1 MSSVIQNTIT
11 QIEDIIPSVTDPGL
25 KDSLLDL
32 ISELTNLENKTNS
45 LQGSFTDILRKPGIA
60 KNQTLILATFANE
73 TFFLVDEAYTKIPEN
88 VSQFVDITV
97 QSLLDTIDGEVPN
110 IISSIEQDVGRT
122 EPLSNIYNATYTL
135 ACLEI
140 IAPVN
145 SVWSGLGLTL
155 LLMLFPLLLLVCSLN
170 KIFRS
175 HRSSAGGVLP

>member
-1 MSSVIQNTIT
+1 M
-11 QIEDIIPSVTDPGL
+11 
-25 KDSLLDL
+25 
-32 ISELTNLENKTNS
+32 
-45 LQGSFTDILRKPGIA
+45 
-60 KNQTLILATFANE
+60 ILATFANE
-73 TFFLVDEAYTKIPEN
+73 TFFLVDEAFMKIPEN
-88 VSQFVDITV
+88 VSQFVNTTV

-170 KIFRS
+170 KIYRTQRS
-175 HRSSAGGVLP
+175 PAERARPYHL